1 MEVLILERKPMNV
14 NNVTKPSVASVPFTS
29 MKEFILKKNS
39 MNVRDAVKP
48 TFIPVTLLAMK
59 DVMI

>member
-1 MEVLILERKPMNV
+1 MNV
-14 NNVTKPSVASVPFTS
+14 NNVTKPSVVPVPFTS
-29 MKEFILKKNS
+29 MKEFILEKNP

-48 TFIPVTLLAMK
+48 TFVPVSLLAMK

>member
-1 MEVLILERKPMNV
+1 MNV

-29 MKEFILKKNS
+29 TEEFVLEKNS

-48 TFIPVTLLAMK
+48 TFVPVTLLAMK
-59 DVMI
+59 EVMI

>member
-1 MEVLILERKPMNV
+1 MNV

-29 MKEFILKKNS
+29 MKEFILEKNS

-48 TFIPVTLLAMK
+48 TFVPVSLLAMK